1 MCDGENWH
9 EQGDFD
15 TILKDMEENYAK
27 GTKDAEA
34 LEALHNLRH
43 FISGPLGNPPLY
55 QPVCFYATR
64 NCQDETGNYDE
75 MYTEAR
81 TTPLLS
87 PPPNYTLIHFY
98 RKSTSSCIRFK
109 ANSMTQPNGGW
120 CSSGVPTRQL

>member
-43 FISGPLGNPPLY
+43 FITAQLEHPPLY

-64 NCQDETGNYDE
+64 SCYDEVANYDE
-75 MYTEAR
+75 DYTEAR
-81 TTPLLS
+81 STNFL
-87 PPPNYTLIHFY
+87 PPTIAH
-98 RKSTSSCIRFK
+98 SSIVYIIMHPF
-109 ANSMTQPNGGW
+109 QGEHHD
-120 CSSGVPTRQL
+120 PTKRWVVFLWGYNRLF